1 MKIEEISKYI
11 KEYVDYQNKAN
22 DIREILDK
30 NLEIFEKETIKTIEE
45 KFLEKFNKKPF
56 VSMYENFFSEE
67 PVVFYIKS
75 LDGAYL
81 KDDGTFISYKKD
93 LDKNI
98 IDWEEEI
105 VDIGISQKEITDFI
119 EELSKELDITIELY
133 FEKTL
138 TKEDIDVIRDY
149 RDIKILY
156 PESNILQKG
165 EVYYKGWDIP
175 DHWVI
180 YELEGNHFITW
191 SENGHGFGMDYEIC
205 SPFRI
210 EKINEFLDFVNEDE
224 NNEFINEWIFNN
236 LKIVES

>member
-81 KDDGTFISYKKD
+81 
-93 LDKNI
+93 
-98 IDWEEEI
+98 
-105 VDIGISQKEITDFI
+105 
-119 EELSKELDITIELY
+119 
-133 FEKTL
+133 
-138 TKEDIDVIRDY
+138 
-149 RDIKILY
+149 
-156 PESNILQKG
+156 
-165 EVYYKGWDIP
+165 
-175 DHWVI
+175 
-180 YELEGNHFITW
+180 
-191 SENGHGFGMDYEIC
+191 
-205 SPFRI
+205 
-210 EKINEFLDFVNEDE
+210 EDE
-224 NNEFINEWIFNN
+224 DR
-236 LKIVES
+236 KSVV